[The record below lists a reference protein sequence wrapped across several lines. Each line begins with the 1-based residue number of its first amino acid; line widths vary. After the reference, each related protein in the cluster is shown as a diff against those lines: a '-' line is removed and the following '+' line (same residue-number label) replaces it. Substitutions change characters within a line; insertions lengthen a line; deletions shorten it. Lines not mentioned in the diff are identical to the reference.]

1 MKSLLETIARTV
13 TTPFFLYHES
23 MIQSRIE
30 DVLHVFSAIDFRPTF
45 AVKAN
50 ANPFLLSVFQAY
62 GIGADFISRGEF
74 EASRAGGIPTNQM
87 TWNGNVKSEE
97 DMLFFSKQHIQ
108 NVNIDS
114 IYELQKWGQLKSN
127 HDLPLP
133 SLFLRINPS
142 IEVSTHPY
150 IKTGMKQH
158 KFGISLNDIDFC
170 LRTAQD
176 YGLTIRGFHIHIG
189 SQITDSH
196 SFEKA
201 YSYISKLS
209 QHYGFSD
216 INIGGGWGI
225 PYFEKNHLDLKH
237 MKSIASSLFSG
248 FCIWCELGRY
258 LIGEAGWYIVRACE
272 NRDSETETMCITDG
286 GMNHLLRPSLYKA
299 HHSFSSTDPIPQKKS
314 VRIMGRLCETGDI
327 LVPSTVQNCP
337 AQGSLIAIHQ
347 SGAYGF
353 SMSNHYNGFPLPAEV
368 FLSQNGKWKI
378 IRKAESN
385 TSFLEQCLQGEHYD
399 ITH

>member
-1 MKSLLETIARTV
+1 MKPLLEKIANTV
-13 TTPFFLYHES
+13 NTPFFLYHES

-30 DVLHVFSAIDFRPTF
+30 DVLNVFSAVDFQPTF

-50 ANPFLLSVFQAY
+50 ANPFLLSMFHAY

-74 EASRAGGIPTNQM
+74 ESSRAGGIPTSKM
-87 TWNGNVKSEE
+87 TWNGNVKSED
-97 DMLFFSKQHIQ
+97 DMLFFSKQGIQ

-114 IYELQKWGQLKSN
+114 IEELQKWGRLKKN
-127 HDLPLP
+127 RNIPLP

-150 IKTGMKQH
+150 IKTGMKHH
-158 KFGISLNDIDFC
+158 KFGISLHDIDTC
-170 LRTAQD
+170 LRIAQEV
-176 YGLTIRGFHIHIG
+176 GLPLQGFHIHIG
-189 SQITDSH
+189 SQITDSN

-201 YSYISKLS
+201 YLTISKLS
-209 QHYGFSD
+209 RQYGFSD

-225 PYFEKNHLDLKH
+225 PYFDGKQLDLKH
-237 MKSIASSLFSG
+237 MKSIVTSLFSH
-248 FCIWCELGRY
+248 FRIWCELGRY

-272 NRDSETETMCITDG
+272 NRDSEIETMCITDG

-299 HHSFSSTDPIPQKKS
+299 HHSFSSTDPISQKKS

-327 LVPSTVQNCP
+327 LVPSTVQICP
-337 AQGSLIAIHQ
+337 KEGSLIAIHQ

-353 SMSNHYNGFPLPAEV
+353 SMANHYNGFPLPAEV
-368 FLSQNGKWKI
+368 FLSQNGEWTI

-385 TSFLEQCLQGEHYD
+385 SRFLDQCNLGERYD